1 LEEEMSDH
9 PIVHIEISAEDPNA
23 AGKFYSDVFG
33 WKITEM
39 PEMNYAVFED
49 ENGLGGGFNPISEDY
64 PLGTIMVYIYANDIE
79 AMLEKIIANGGKV
92 LSKRTEIPGIG
103 WYALFKDPTGN
114 TLALYKRQSQEE

>member
-1 LEEEMSDH
+1 MSDH

-39 PEMNYAVFED
+39 PELNYAVFED

-79 AMLEKIIANGGKV
+79 AMLEKIVANGGEV